1 MEPATLFLEC
11 ASLFVVCAPPP
22 ENEKDVHFSGTS
34 FCSIFLCRSVPV
46 QIRTFQTRSLLDW
59 HQPF

>member
-1 MEPATLFLEC
+1 MEMEPAILFLSVHLC
-11 ASLFVVCAPPP
+11 LLCVHP

-34 FCSIFLCRSVPV
+34 FCSIFLCRLVPV
-46 QIRTFQTRSLLDW
+46 QTRTFQTRSLLDW

>member
-1 MEPATLFLEC
+1 MEPAILFLEC
-11 ASLFVVCAPPP
+11 ASLFVVCAPL
-22 ENEKDVHFSGTS
+22 NEKDVHFSGTS